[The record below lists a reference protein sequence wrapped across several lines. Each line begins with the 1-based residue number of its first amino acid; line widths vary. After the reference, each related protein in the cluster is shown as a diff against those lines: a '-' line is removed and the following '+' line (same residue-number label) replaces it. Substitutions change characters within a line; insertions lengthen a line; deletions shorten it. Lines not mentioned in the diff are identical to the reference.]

1 MRKSSNN
8 NQQAFT
14 LIELLIV
21 IVIIGVLA
29 GVLIAVINPFRQ
41 QNRARNAATRAAVQ
55 KVAFAVNTTRAGLG
69 KLPSSAELDAEL
81 ENITPISGECS
92 EASPSTTTLECY
104 FKVSGVS
111 LPETCTGADSIG
123 GHSDTGTLC
132 RFGLESTGSSL
143 MDGAFRL
150 TAKKFKLD
158 PADLPEIYIFDSQN
172 GLYESGTGVSWTS
185 VNVLTDAS
193 CSEVT
198 E

>member
-21 IVIIGVLA
+21 IVIIGILS

-41 QNRARNAATRAAVQ
+41 QNRARNAAIRAAVQ
-55 KVAFAVNTTRAGLG
+55 KTAFAINTTRAGLG

-81 ENITPISGECS
+81 ENVTPISGECS

-123 GHSDTGTLC
+123 GHDDNGILC
-132 RFGLESTGSSL
+132 RIGLENTGSSL
-143 MDGAFRL
+143 MNGAFRI

-158 PADLPEIYIFDSQN
+158 PEDDPDIYIFDSQN
-172 GLYESGTGVSWTS
+172 GLYSCGVGVSWNS